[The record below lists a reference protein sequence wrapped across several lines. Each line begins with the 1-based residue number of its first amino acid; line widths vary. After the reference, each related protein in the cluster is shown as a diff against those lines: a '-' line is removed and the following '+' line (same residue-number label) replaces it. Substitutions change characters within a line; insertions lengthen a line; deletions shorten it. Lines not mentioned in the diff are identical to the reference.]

1 MSSTHTQ
8 KRRRMS
14 YWFHPV
20 DDSRNYRFSN
30 SRMISNF
37 WGLDYLRTSLKPW
50 SWCEA
55 YSFNCVFTLCT
66 KRTPIICKKSEWQFL
81 LLFLHWTL
89 SSSIIACAMGMR
101 FTKPLD
107 LPLPLFFFSIAHT
120 SEWVGMAMTFW
131 QAWDTQKE
139 NGLSHFLFFLFW
151 FIWFTSPLSLL
162 PSGWMSMSFP
172 SPRKLFFLF
181 KKKKNYFGHDG
192 MSFLFFFFEE
202 EERRKLWSPLP
213 FGKAYLPTPTCSF
226 VPPFFSLVRGGR

>member
-1 MSSTHTQ
+1 
-8 KRRRMS
+8 MS

-20 DDSRNYRFSN
+20 DDSRNYTV
-30 SRMISNF
+30 SRIPEWF
-37 WGLDYLRTSLKPW
+37 QIFGGLDYLRTSSKPW
-50 SWCEA
+50 SWCGA

-66 KRTPIICKKSEWQFL
+66 KRTPIICKKKWMAI
-81 LLFLHWTL
+81 
-89 SSSIIACAMGMR
+89 SSFVSSLNTFEFDHCVCDGHVIYEATRSAS
-101 FTKPLD
+101 
-107 LPLPLFFFSIAHT
+107 PLFFFSIAHT

-181 KKKKNYFGHDG
+181 KKKK
-192 MSFLFFFFEE
+192 LFWPWWNVFSFFFEE